1 MYSQTHHRIQVRL
14 SALLLLLLS
23 GMLSLSAHAQRAI
36 NDADRVTLT
45 GNTNPQARPEFDRGS
60 APASMQMKSMVLLL
74 SVRPEAQAQLQQ
86 LLIEQQNPKSP
97 NYHKWLTPAEFGA
110 KFGPTDQDIADTSNW
125 LKKFGFTVEQVGKGR
140 MWINFSGNVQKVE
153 SAFQTNI
160 RQYEVKGEMHHA
172 NANDPTIPRAL
183 SGLVRGLV
191 SLNDFRKHVNSTV
204 HQLPPDFIASNG
216 LNFMGP
222 ADFATIYNVNP
233 LYNAT
238 PAIDGT
244 GQTIAIVGRTDINLG
259 DVQFFRS
266 FFGLPANDPVFIN
279 NGADPGDL
287 GGGEETEA
295 DLDVEWS
302 GAVAPKATI
311 DFVISQSTA
320 TTDGVDLSAQF
331 IVDNNLANVMSTSFG
346 LCETTLGATGNA
358 FWDALWTQAAAQGIT
373 SFVSAG
379 DSGAAGCDASNSL
392 TATAGLA
399 VNGVGSTPNNISVGG
414 TEFNEGT
421 GSFWAAVNDP
431 TTQGSALSYIPE
443 VAWNESG
450 TVPNGSDLFATG
462 GGASSVYTKPAY
474 QVGPGVPAD
483 GQRDIPDVALSA
495 AGHDGYL
502 IIQGHTA
509 TASGLAA
516 VGGTSASSPS
526 FAGLMALV
534 VQKTGSAQGNANPV
548 FYSMGQAQF
557 AGGGIPV
564 YHDVTSGDNSV
575 PGAVGFSAGAG
586 YDEVTG
592 WGSVDAT
599 SMVNFWNSNSPD
611 FSLSVD
617 TASQSVNQGTTA
629 NYNVTLTS
637 LAGYA
642 NTVSLSISGLPTG
655 ATATFTPASLSGSAS
670 SALAITTDLTTPVGS
685 YPLTI
690 TGTDGTLTHTLSIT
704 LVVTTPDFTVSVA
717 PASQTVIAG
726 ETVNY
731 TATVGAL
738 NGYSGTV
745 SFSVSGLPAGASA
758 TFAPATITSSGSTGL
773 AVATTS
779 GVTPSGVYPLTV
791 TGTDGVLT
799 HSASVTLVVTD
810 FSISVTPSSQTI
822 VQAGTANYT
831 VALSVNAGFAGAN
844 ITFGVTG
851 LPSFASATFSPSSL
865 TGAGSSALSIVTQ
878 ATTPAA
884 IYPLTITAT
893 DGITTRTAAATL
905 VVDPIGDFSVVVA
918 PASETVIQGSNT
930 SYGITVNSSGGFK
943 DVVVLSVSGLPDG
956 AAGVISPNSITSSG
970 LTSLAITTATTT
982 APGSYP
988 LTITANSGPLV
999 HTVSMTLVVV
1009 APDFSLSASPASQA
1023 ILVGNSASYRVTLSP
1038 FNGYNGVVN
1047 LSVAGLPTGA
1057 AGTFSPASLNTSG
1070 SSTLLVTTSAS
1081 TPPGTYPLTITG
1093 TDGVLTRTTSVS
1105 LEVDAQPAADFSVS
1119 AQPTITVKRN
1129 SSGSETVLITAL
1141 NGFTGTVNLSISGL
1155 TGLVSASFNP
1165 ASVTGN
1171 GTSSLTFVVDHRQAQ
1186 GTFPVTITGTS
1197 GILVHSTT
1205 VSLTVN

>member
-1 MYSQTHHRIQVRL
+1 
-14 SALLLLLLS
+14 
-23 GMLSLSAHAQRAI
+23 
-36 NDADRVTLT
+36 
-45 GNTNPQARPEFDRGS
+45 
-60 APASMQMKSMVLLL
+60 
-74 SVRPEAQAQLQQ
+74 
-86 LLIEQQNPKSP
+86 
-97 NYHKWLTPAEFGA
+97 
-110 KFGPTDQDIADTSNW
+110 
-125 LKKFGFTVEQVGKGR
+125 
-140 MWINFSGNVQKVE
+140 
-153 SAFQTNI
+153 
-160 RQYEVKGEMHHA
+160 
-172 NANDPTIPRAL
+172 
-183 SGLVRGLV
+183 
-191 SLNDFRKHVNSTV
+191 
-204 HQLPPDFIASNG
+204 
-216 LNFMGP
+216 
-222 ADFATIYNVNP
+222 
-233 LYNAT
+233 
-238 PAIDGT
+238 
-244 GQTIAIVGRTDINLG
+244 
-259 DVQFFRS
+259 
-266 FFGLPANDPVFIN
+266 
-279 NGADPGDL
+279 
-287 GGGEETEA
+287 
-295 DLDVEWS
+295 
-302 GAVAPKATI
+302 
-311 DFVISQSTA
+311 
-320 TTDGVDLSAQF
+320 
-331 IVDNNLANVMSTSFG
+331 
-346 LCETTLGATGNA
+346 
-358 FWDALWTQAAAQGIT
+358 
-373 SFVSAG
+373 
-379 DSGAAGCDASNSL
+379 
-392 TATAGLA
+392 
-399 VNGVGSTPNNISVGG
+399 NISVGG

-483 GQRDIPDVALSA
+483 GQRDMPDVPLSA
-495 AGHDGYL
+495 AGQDGYL
-502 IIQGHTA
+502 IIQGHTS
-509 TASGLAA
+509 TASGRAA

-526 FAGLMALV
+526 FAGRMALV

-617 TASQSVNQGTTA
+617 TASQSVHQGTTA

-655 ATATFTPASLSGSAS
+655 ATATFTPASLSGTAT

-704 LVVTTPDFTVSVA
+704 LVVTTPDFTLSVA

-731 TATVGAL
+731 TTTVGAL

-745 SFSVSGLPAGASA
+745 SFSVSGLPAGVSA
-758 TFAPATITSSGSTGL
+758 TFAPTTITSSGVTSL
-773 AVATTS
+773 AVVTTS

-799 HSASVTLVVTD
+799 HSASITLVVTD
-810 FSISVTPSSQTI
+810 FTVSVTPSSQTI
-822 VQAGTANYT
+822 VQGGTASYT
-831 VALSVNAGFAGAN
+831 VGLSVNAGFAS
-844 ITFGVTG
+844 TVSFGVTG
-851 LPSFASATFSPSSL
+851 LPSFATATFSPSSL
-865 TGAGSSALSIVTQ
+865 SGAGSSALSIVTQ
-878 ATTPAA
+878 ATMPAA

-905 VVDPIGDFSVVVA
+905 AVDPIGDFSLVVA
-918 PASETVIQGSNT
+918 PASQTVIQGSNT
-930 SYGITVNSSGGFK
+930 SFGITVNSSGGFK
-943 DVVVLSVSGLPDG
+943 DVVVLSVSGLPNG
-956 AAGVISPNSITSSG
+956 AAGVITPNSITSSG
-970 LTSLAITTATTT
+970 LTSLDITTATTT

-988 LTITANSGPLV
+988 LTITGASGPLV
-999 HTVSMTLVVV
+999 HTATITLVVV

-1023 ILVGNSASYRVTLSP
+1023 ILVGSSASYNVTLSP

-1129 SSGSETVLITAL
+1129 SSGSETVLITSL

-1155 TGLVSASFNP
+1155 PGLVSASFNP